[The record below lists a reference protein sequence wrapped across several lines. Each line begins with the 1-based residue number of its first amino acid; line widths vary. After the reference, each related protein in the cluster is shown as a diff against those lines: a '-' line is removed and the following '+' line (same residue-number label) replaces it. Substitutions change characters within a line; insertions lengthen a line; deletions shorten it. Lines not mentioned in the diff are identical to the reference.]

1 MGVFV
6 ISQGG
11 KRLLCM
17 ADEVAEEVVS
27 VEVHVDGMTI
37 RGAARR
43 EAAEEARRMAENA
56 ENVEDKYDAI
66 WDVIA
71 AHGAKLNV
79 MQNELMELLPPK
91 RRLAASGITTTVYYK
106 KQKGTGRRLWYF
118 DKPAG
123 SQAMS
128 QPISVLN
135 AKGGTCTCTETVPVS
150 VAKGVECKG
159 TCTCTGGCTKTT
171 KTHPQWDVTGE
182 PQDWAVNPDTE
193 SGSYLIHL
201 KQLYTATCPA
211 CTGTCTCT
219 GII

>member
-43 EAAEEARRMAENA
+43 EAAEEARRMAENDV
-56 ENVEDKYDAI
+56 NVEDNYDAI

-91 RRLAASGITTTVYYK
+91 RRLPASVAASPIVMGTTTYVYSFRRNG
-106 KQKGTGRRLWYF
+106 KGQDFWYF
-118 DKPAG
+118 DKPDKCRNMPYL
-123 SQAMS
+123 SD
-128 QPISVLN
+128 VLS
-135 AKGGTCTCTETVPVS
+135 AKPGTCTCTQQCTTTTPPTWEATGQKEEWPVS
-150 VAKGVECKG
+150 EF
-159 TCTCTGGCTKTT
+159 
-171 KTHPQWDVTGE
+171 DV
-182 PQDWAVNPDTE
+182 
-193 SGSYLIHL
+193 SSYSFHK

-211 CTGTCTCT
+211 CTSGTPALT
-219 GII
+219 GI